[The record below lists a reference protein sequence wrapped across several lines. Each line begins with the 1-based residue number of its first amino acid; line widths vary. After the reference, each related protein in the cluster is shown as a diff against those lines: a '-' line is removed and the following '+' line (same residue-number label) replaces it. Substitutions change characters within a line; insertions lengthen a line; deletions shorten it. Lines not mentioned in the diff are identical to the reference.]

1 MKNPMKNQSKLKSEE
16 IASEIR
22 RRIFLNLLKDGEKLT
37 QDSIASE
44 FGSSHIPVREA
55 FRMLA
60 AEGLVE
66 QRPRRGVIVSTLDPN
81 FVEELLEIRGV
92 LELQALRWAMPHI
105 SEDILLKADQIL
117 KKSEQTD
124 DVDIWLACN
133 WEFHAIIYELSGR
146 ITLQGILNSLN
157 SRIERVI
164 RVLIANT
171 NYRKQAEA
179 EHRALLSSL
188 AVANEGAAELLLD
201 QHLRE
206 TKKGLIELIRDIGD
220 HRV

>member
-1 MKNPMKNQSKLKSEE
+1 MKNPIQNQSRLKSED
-16 IASEIR
+16 IASELR

-92 LELQALRWAMPHI
+92 LEVQALRWAMPKITEH
-105 SEDILLKADQIL
+105 ILLKADQIL
-117 KKSEQTD
+117 KKSEQTA
-124 DVDIWLACN
+124 DVDTWLACN

-146 ITLQGILNSLN
+146 TTLQTILGSLN

-179 EHRALLSSL
+179 EHRAILSSL
-188 AVANEGAAELLLD
+188 AVANKDAAELLLD
-201 QHLRE
+201 QHLKE
-206 TKKGLIELIRDIGD
+206 TKKGLIELLRGIED
-220 HRV
+220 HRA

>member
-1 MKNPMKNQSKLKSEE
+1 MKKLTTVRSTLKSEE
-16 IASEIR
+16 IASELR

-60 AEGLVE
+60 SEGLVE
-66 QRPRRGVIVSTLDPN
+66 QRPNRGVVVSTLDPS

-92 LELQALRWAMPHI
+92 LEVQALRWAMPRI
-105 SEDILLKADQIL
+105 DSQAVALAEKILR
-117 KKSEQTD
+117 KSEQTD
-124 DVDIWLACN
+124 DVDVWLACN

-146 ITLQGILNSLN
+146 PTLHTILNSLN

-171 NYRKQAEA
+171 DYRHQAEA
-179 EHRALLSSL
+179 EHRALLASL
-188 AVANEGAAELLLD
+188 TVNNEAAAELLLD
-201 QHLRE
+201 QHLKE
-206 TKKGLIELIRDIGD
+206 TKKGLVELIKNLGST
-220 HRV
+220 

>member
-1 MKNPMKNQSKLKSEE
+1 MKNQSRLKSEE

-22 RRIFLNLLKDGEKLT
+22 RRIFLNLLKDGERLT

-92 LELQALRWAMPHI
+92 LEVQALRWAMPKI
-105 SEDILLKADQIL
+105 TEDILLKADQIL

-124 DVDIWLACN
+124 DVDTWLACN

-220 HRV
+220 HRI